1 MVDIKNMTELEAAE
15 QLAYLAK
22 EIEKQIS
29 PIIKMMIRIW
39 TMHNMTNC
47 DI

>member
-22 EIEKQIS
+22 EIEKANIAYYQ
-29 PIIKMMIRIW
+29 MMIRIW